1 MSYIPQ
7 SRADLATATP
17 YTLTADHTT
26 SGTEILRCAAD
37 VDIVL
42 NLAPKDRETVVMYLA
57 TANTVKIT
65 GDIRIYDAS
74 LYNIAQFNIDEF
86 GGSTLTFNTQHG
98 TARLMYVRD
107 FGEWLAI

>member
-1 MSYIPQ
+1 MSYVPQ

-17 YTLTADHTT
+17 YTLTSDHTT

-37 VDIVL
+37 VDIIL

-57 TANTVKIT
+57 TANTVNIT
-65 GDIRIYDAS
+65 GDIRIYDAA

-86 GGSTLTFNTQHG
+86 GGSTLTFNTQHA
-98 TARLMYVRD
+98 TAHLMYVRD
-107 FGEWLAI
+107 FEEWLAI

>member
-86 GGSTLTFNTQHG
+86 GGSTLTFNTQH
-98 TARLMYVRD
+98 AAAHLMYVRD